1 MANLSNIN
9 NKFLV
14 TTGGNVLIGQTA
26 DAGKKLY
33 VYNTASADVALLE
46 STQVFSTLAF
56 KSSTNASTVT
66 IGIDG
71 AGNAAFE
78 NKLAAGKI
86 TFVTNGAERMQIDSS
101 GNTTIT
107 TISNQGGLTARSS
120 QDNVIIGI
128 DNTATGG
135 LPWRLQST
143 GGSSG
148 LGAGKLFLKVG
159 GTETDTNLISF
170 ITDSSGNNIKM
181 GVGITGPTAKLHI
194 FERTANTA
202 VGLKLQ
208 SYSWDASLSLIND
221 QGTWEILNDRTG
233 LGTNATL
240 AFYNGGYKMALTP
253 AGNLGI
259 GTTSPRAVGSGY
271 KGLEVSSPSSGSS
284 LWLSGFSDTTKGY
297 LAMDTGGLNLTA
309 ITNHSLTF
317 GTNNSPKMVIL
328 SGGNVGIGT
337 TAINGSFGASNTIL
351 AVKGKTSG
359 GEGIIQISGLGNN
372 ATDNVGRLSFHSYNE
387 TNPLVEIRAV
397 RGNSDTVGRLEE
409 YTANVKRSRLDENGA
424 FEYQGAEAGVTGV
437 RFQGSGTCNGYSGSL
452 ASFYV
457 MDVMRDQGSQKSM
470 NVQGTI
476 DIAAGY
482 GIGFG
487 ASAGSG
493 ATNTLLDDY
502 EEGTFT
508 PQAYYQNTTDQ
519 GNTTD
524 NTTIGQYVKIGAT
537 VTVWIK
543 LNWTITGSPAV
554 DNVGIKNL
562 PFQGTTTATG
572 ASIAVF
578 IKNVSAPILQRIP
591 TNSQTLT
598 LFMGTDYNGNY
609 GNQIGAGTHE
619 IATSFTYLTGQ

>member
-233 LGTNATL
+233 LGTNGTL

-259 GTTSPRAVGSGY
+259 GTTSP
-271 KGLEVSSPSSGSS
+271 SSGISGSATVLQINDAANNNLAS
-284 LWLSGFSDTTKGY
+284 LALKAGTQGSKWEMAALSANALGFFDDGTERMRITPTRVSIKAKPNSGLAYDVLISLGTGADGDIGYQTVGQLAANIDVKLLDNYQEGTWTPLIDGSTSVTGQTYSRQEGSYTRIGNMVTAWFSITLTAKGTIVGFLRVSGLPYNGSASPILKPAAVAWSNMSMTANHQLSAEQFAANPFMYLYEMDASGTKTQIQTGAITDTT
-297 LAMDTGGLNLTA
+297 
-309 ITNHSLTF
+309 F
-317 GTNNSPKMVIL
+317 
-328 SGGNVGIGT
+328 
-337 TAINGSFGASNTIL
+337 
-351 AVKGKTSG
+351 
-359 GEGIIQISGLGNN
+359 
-372 ATDNVGRLSFHSYNE
+372 
-387 TNPLVEIRAV
+387 
-397 RGNSDTVGRLEE
+397 
-409 YTANVKRSRLDENGA
+409 
-424 FEYQGAEAGVTGV
+424 
-437 RFQGSGTCNGYSGSL
+437 
-452 ASFYV
+452 
-457 MDVMRDQGSQKSM
+457 
-470 NVQGTI
+470 
-476 DIAAGY
+476 
-482 GIGFG
+482 
-487 ASAGSG
+487 
-493 ATNTLLDDY
+493 
-502 EEGTFT
+502 
-508 PQAYYQNTTDQ
+508 
-519 GNTTD
+519 
-524 NTTIGQYVKIGAT
+524 
-537 VTVWIK
+537 
-543 LNWTITGSPAV
+543 ITG
-554 DNVGIKNL
+554 
-562 PFQGTTTATG
+562 
-572 ASIAVF
+572 
-578 IKNVSAPILQRIP
+578 
-591 TNSQTLT
+591 TLT
-598 LFMGTDYNGNY
+598 YRV
-609 GNQIGAGTHE
+609 
-619 IATSFTYLTGQ
+619 